1 MFENLTEKLQ
11 RTFKNLRGQGKL
23 TDEHLDTALAEIREA
38 LLEGDVNVGV
48 ADELLANIR
57 AKAIGSE
64 VMLQLSPDQQ
74 VVKVVRDE
82 LAAMLGKH
90 AKPIFASR
98 PPSVWM
104 IVGLQGS
111 GKTTTT
117 GKLAK
122 WLSQHGHRPL
132 VVSTDVYR
140 PAAREQLA
148 QVAKAVGTAI
158 WPGTGTDKP
167 LEIVKGA
174 IKEEKLSAS
183 DVVLVDTAGRLHFD
197 DDLMNELS
205 MLKKELQPSEMLFIA
220 DSMIGQDAGRSAGEF
235 HKRLGLTGVILTK
248 LDGDA
253 RGGAALS
260 IGKVTGAPVKF
271 VGLGEKYEALEAFY
285 PERIV
290 SRVLGMG
297 DLMSLIERVEQ
308 TVDKKVAADLER
320 KLRKEDFTL
329 EDFRDQ
335 LKQIRKMGPLEKI
348 VDMLPK
354 MGPLQNLPKDA
365 KVDEGQL
372 TRVEAIINSMTNQE
386 RRDHNVIDGKRRK
399 RIAKGSGTTVQ
410 DVNTVLKQYLQMRT
424 MMKQYGAMAARA
436 KMKGVHPDGQYKPV
450 EKIGQWIEHL
460 QFPHRQ
466 KCGGAK
472 KHAQQSI
479 RKERSHAHE
488 KLSLEIF
495 CLLVDDVARRISK
508 PEKANVEYLQLE
520 QPAEKQVPRLVNNHA
535 RKRQRRNHRPRNEKH
550 PRLLLLPRRLSAA
563 DSAVVFGLTNNLPA
577 FEPVAVALR
586 KLVENLQ

>member
-23 TDEHLDTALAEIREA
+23 SEEHLDAALGEIREA
-38 LLEGDVNVGV
+38 LMEGDVNVGV

-57 AKAIGSE
+57 KQALGTE

-90 AKPIFASR
+90 AKPNFASK

-117 GKLAK
+117 GKLAR
-122 WLSQHGHRPL
+122 WLTHHGHRPL

-148 QVAKAVGTAI
+148 QVAKAVGTHL
-158 WPGTGTDKP
+158 WPGAGTDKP

-174 IKEEKLSAS
+174 IKEAKLSAS
-183 DVVLVDTAGRLHFD
+183 DVVVVDTAGRLHID
-197 DDLMNELS
+197 DALMNELS
-205 MLKKELQPSEMLFIA
+205 MLKKELQPSEILFIA
-220 DSMIGQDAGRSAGEF
+220 DAMIGQDAVRSAGEF
-235 HKRLGLTGVILTK
+235 HKRLGLTGVVLTK

-260 IGKVTGAPVKF
+260 IAKVSGAPVKF
-271 VGLGEKYEALEAFY
+271 VGLGEKYDALEGFY

-297 DLMSLIERVEQ
+297 DIMSLIERAEQ
-308 TVDKKVAADLER
+308 AMDKKAALDLER
-320 KLRKEDFTL
+320 KLRKDGFTL

-335 LKQIRKMGPLEKI
+335 LKQIRKMGPLEQL

-365 KVDEGQL
+365 KVDESKLKQ
-372 TRVEAIINSMTNQE
+372 VEAIINSMTNAE
-386 RRDHNVIDGKRRK
+386 RLDHNLIDGKRRK
-399 RIAKGSGTTVQ
+399 RIAAGSGTTVQ
-410 DVNTVLKQYLQMRT
+410 DVNQVLKQYMQMRQ
-424 MMKQYGAMAARA
+424 MMKQYGALAARA
-436 KMKGVHPDGQYKPV
+436 KVKGLG
-450 EKIGQWIEHL
+450 
-460 QFPHRQ
+460 
-466 KCGGAK
+466 
-472 KHAQQSI
+472 
-479 RKERSHAHE
+479 
-488 KLSLEIF
+488 
-495 CLLVDDVARRISK
+495 
-508 PEKANVEYLQLE
+508 
-520 QPAEKQVPRLVNNHA
+520 
-535 RKRQRRNHRPRNEKH
+535 
-550 PRLLLLPRRLSAA
+550 RLS
-563 DSAVVFGLTNNLPA
+563 GLS
-577 FEPVAVALR
+577 
-586 KLVENLQ
+586 

>member
-1 MFENLTEKLQ
+1 MFENLTERLQ

-23 TDEHLDTALAEIREA
+23 SDEHLDAALVEIREA
-38 LLEGDVNVGV
+38 LLEGDVNVAV

-57 AKAIGSE
+57 AKALGME

-82 LAAMLGKH
+82 LTNLLGKH
-90 AKPIFASR
+90 AKPLFASR

-122 WLSQHGHRPL
+122 WLSQHGHRPI

-140 PAAREQLA
+140 PAAREQLS
-148 QVAKAVGTAI
+148 QVAKAIGISVWQA
-158 WPGTGTDKP
+158 TGTDKP
-167 LEIVKGA
+167 LEIVRGA
-174 IKEEKLSAS
+174 IKEAKLSAS
-183 DVVLVDTAGRLHFD
+183 DVVLVDTAGRLHID
-197 DDLMNELS
+197 DELMNELS
-205 MLKKELQPSEMLFIA
+205 TLKKELQPTEMLFIA
-220 DSMIGQDAGRSAGEF
+220 DAMIGQDAVRSAGEF

-260 IGKVTGAPVKF
+260 ISKVSGAPVKF
-271 VGLGEKYEALEAFY
+271 VGLGEKYDALEAFY

-297 DLMSLIERVEQ
+297 DILSLIERAESAF
-308 TVDKKVAADLER
+308 DKKSAMELER
-320 KLRKEDFTL
+320 KLRKEEFTL

-335 LKQIRKMGPLEKI
+335 LKQIRKMGPLDQL

-354 MGPLQNLPKDA
+354 VGPLQNLPKDA
-365 KVDEGQL
+365 SVDEGKLKQ
-372 TRVEAIINSMTNQE
+372 VEAIINSMTNEE

-410 DVNTVLKQYLQMRT
+410 DVNQVLKQYLQMRT
-424 MMKQYGAMAARA
+424 MMKQYGALAARSR
-436 KMKGVHPDGQYKPV
+436 MKGLG
-450 EKIGQWIEHL
+450 
-460 QFPHRQ
+460 
-466 KCGGAK
+466 
-472 KHAQQSI
+472 
-479 RKERSHAHE
+479 
-488 KLSLEIF
+488 KL
-495 CLLVDDVARRISK
+495 A
-508 PEKANVEYLQLE
+508 
-520 QPAEKQVPRLVNNHA
+520 
-535 RKRQRRNHRPRNEKH
+535 
-550 PRLLLLPRRLSAA
+550 
-563 DSAVVFGLTNNLPA
+563 GMG
-577 FEPVAVALR
+577 
-586 KLVENLQ
+586 

>member
-23 TDEHLDTALAEIREA
+23 TEEHLDAALVEIREA

-48 ADELLANIR
+48 ADELLKNIR
-57 AKAIGSE
+57 EKSIGTE
-64 VMLQLSPDQQ
+64 VMMQLSPDQQ
-74 VVKVVRDE
+74 VVKTVRDE
-82 LAAMLGKH
+82 LTTLLGKH
-90 AKPIFASR
+90 AKPLFASK

-122 WLSQHGHRPL
+122 WLALHGHRPL

-140 PAAREQLA
+140 PAAREQLS

-158 WPGTGTDKP
+158 WQGTGTNKP
-167 LEIVKGA
+167 IEIVKGA
-174 IKEEKLSAS
+174 IKEAKLSAS
-183 DVVLVDTAGRLHFD
+183 DVILVDTAGRLHID
-197 DDLMNELS
+197 DSLMEELS
-205 MLKKELQPSEMLFIA
+205 TLKKELNPSEILFIA
-220 DSMIGQDAGRSAGEF
+220 DAMIGQDAVRSAGEF

-271 VGLGEKYEALEAFY
+271 VGLGEKYDALEGFY

-297 DLMSLIERVEQ
+297 DIMSLIERAEQ
-308 TVDKKVAADLER
+308 AVDKKAAAELER
-320 KLRKEDFTL
+320 KLRTEGFTL

-335 LKQIRKMGPLEKI
+335 LKQIRKMGPLEQL

-354 MGPLQNLPKDA
+354 VGPLQGLPKDA
-365 KVDEGQL
+365 KVDESKLKQ
-372 TRVEAIINSMTNQE
+372 VEAIINSMTHQE
-386 RRDHNVIDGKRRK
+386 RRDHSVIDGKRRK

-410 DVNTVLKQYLQMRT
+410 DVNQVIKQYMQMRQ
-424 MMKQYGAMAARA
+424 MMKQYGAMAARS
-436 KMKGVHPDGQYKPV
+436 KMKGLG
-450 EKIGQWIEHL
+450 
-460 QFPHRQ
+460 
-466 KCGGAK
+466 
-472 KHAQQSI
+472 
-479 RKERSHAHE
+479 
-488 KLSLEIF
+488 KL
-495 CLLVDDVARRISK
+495 AG
-508 PEKANVEYLQLE
+508 
-520 QPAEKQVPRLVNNHA
+520 
-535 RKRQRRNHRPRNEKH
+535 
-550 PRLLLLPRRLSAA
+550 LS
-563 DSAVVFGLTNNLPA
+563 
-577 FEPVAVALR
+577 
-586 KLVENLQ
+586 

>member
-23 TDEHLDTALAEIREA
+23 TEEHLDAALVEIREA

-48 ADELLANIR
+48 ADELLKNIR
-57 AKAIGSE
+57 EKSIGTE
-64 VMLQLSPDQQ
+64 VMMQLSPDQQ
-74 VVKVVRDE
+74 IVKTVRDE
-82 LAAMLGKH
+82 LTTLLGKH
-90 AKPIFASR
+90 AKPLFASK

-122 WLSQHGHRPL
+122 WLALHGHRPL

-140 PAAREQLA
+140 PAAREQLS

-158 WPGTGTDKP
+158 WQGTGTNKP
-167 LEIVKGA
+167 IEIVKGA
-174 IKEEKLSAS
+174 IKEAKLSAS
-183 DVVLVDTAGRLHFD
+183 DVILVDTAGRLHID
-197 DDLMNELS
+197 DSLMEELS
-205 MLKKELQPSEMLFIA
+205 TLKKELNPSEILFIA
-220 DSMIGQDAGRSAGEF
+220 DAMIGQDAVRSAGEF

-271 VGLGEKYEALEAFY
+271 VGLGEKYDALEGFY

-297 DLMSLIERVEQ
+297 DIMSLIERAEQ
-308 TVDKKVAADLER
+308 AVDKKAAAELER
-320 KLRKEDFTL
+320 KLRTEGFTL

-335 LKQIRKMGPLEKI
+335 LKQIRKMGPLEQL

-354 MGPLQNLPKDA
+354 VGPLQSLPKDA
-365 KVDEGQL
+365 KVDESKLKQ
-372 TRVEAIINSMTNQE
+372 VEAIINSMTHQE

-410 DVNTVLKQYLQMRT
+410 DVNQVIKQYMQMRQ
-424 MMKQYGAMAARA
+424 MMKQYGAMAARS
-436 KMKGVHPDGQYKPV
+436 KMKGLG
-450 EKIGQWIEHL
+450 
-460 QFPHRQ
+460 
-466 KCGGAK
+466 
-472 KHAQQSI
+472 
-479 RKERSHAHE
+479 
-488 KLSLEIF
+488 KL
-495 CLLVDDVARRISK
+495 AG
-508 PEKANVEYLQLE
+508 
-520 QPAEKQVPRLVNNHA
+520 
-535 RKRQRRNHRPRNEKH
+535 
-550 PRLLLLPRRLSAA
+550 LS
-563 DSAVVFGLTNNLPA
+563 
-577 FEPVAVALR
+577 
-586 KLVENLQ
+586 

>member
-23 TDEHLDTALAEIREA
+23 TEEHLDAALVEIREA

-48 ADELLANIR
+48 ADELLKNIR
-57 AKAIGSE
+57 EKSIGTE
-64 VMLQLSPDQQ
+64 VMMQLSPDQQ
-74 VVKVVRDE
+74 VVKTVRDE
-82 LAAMLGKH
+82 LTTLLGKH
-90 AKPIFASR
+90 AKPLFASK

-122 WLSQHGHRPL
+122 WLALHGHRPL

-140 PAAREQLA
+140 PAAREQLS

-158 WPGTGTDKP
+158 WQGTGTNKP
-167 LEIVKGA
+167 IEIVKGA
-174 IKEEKLSAS
+174 IKEAKLSAS
-183 DVVLVDTAGRLHFD
+183 DVILVDTAGRLHID
-197 DDLMNELS
+197 DSLMEELS
-205 MLKKELQPSEMLFIA
+205 TLKKELNPSEILFIA
-220 DSMIGQDAGRSAGEF
+220 DAMIGQDAVRSAGEF

-271 VGLGEKYEALEAFY
+271 VGLGEKYDALEGFY

-297 DLMSLIERVEQ
+297 DIMSLIERAEQ
-308 TVDKKVAADLER
+308 AVDKKAAAELER
-320 KLRKEDFTL
+320 KLRTEGFTL

-335 LKQIRKMGPLEKI
+335 LKQIRKMGPLEQL

-354 MGPLQNLPKDA
+354 VGPLQALPKDA
-365 KVDEGQL
+365 KVDEVKLKQ
-372 TRVEAIINSMTNQE
+372 VEAIINSMTHQE

-410 DVNTVLKQYLQMRT
+410 DVNQVIKQYMQMRQ
-424 MMKQYGAMAARA
+424 MMKQYGAMAARS
-436 KMKGVHPDGQYKPV
+436 KMKGLG
-450 EKIGQWIEHL
+450 
-460 QFPHRQ
+460 
-466 KCGGAK
+466 
-472 KHAQQSI
+472 
-479 RKERSHAHE
+479 
-488 KLSLEIF
+488 KL
-495 CLLVDDVARRISK
+495 AG
-508 PEKANVEYLQLE
+508 
-520 QPAEKQVPRLVNNHA
+520 
-535 RKRQRRNHRPRNEKH
+535 
-550 PRLLLLPRRLSAA
+550 LS
-563 DSAVVFGLTNNLPA
+563 
-577 FEPVAVALR
+577 
-586 KLVENLQ
+586 

>member
-23 TDEHLDTALAEIREA
+23 TEEHLDLALAEIREA

-57 AKAIGSE
+57 AKALGSE

-74 VVKVVRDE
+74 VVKIVRDE
-82 LAAMLGKH
+82 LLALLGKH
-90 AKPIFASR
+90 SKPLFASR

-122 WLSQHGHRPL
+122 WLAQHGHRPI

-148 QVAKAVGTAI
+148 QVAKSVGTPL

-167 LEIVKGA
+167 VEIVRGA
-174 IKEEKLSAS
+174 IKEAKLSAS
-183 DVVLVDTAGRLHFD
+183 DVILVDTAGRLHID
-197 DDLMNELS
+197 DELMNELS
-205 MLKKELQPSEMLFIA
+205 VLKKELQPSEMLFIA
-220 DSMIGQDAGRSAGEF
+220 DAMIGQDAVRSAGEF
-235 HKRLGLTGVILTK
+235 HRRLGLTGVILTK

-260 IGKVTGAPVKF
+260 ISKVSGAPVKF
-271 VGLGEKYEALEAFY
+271 VGLGEKYDALEGFY

-297 DLMSLIERVEQ
+297 DILSLIERAESAF
-308 TVDKKVAADLER
+308 DKKAAMELER
-320 KLRKEDFTL
+320 KLRKEEFTL

-335 LKQIRKMGPLEKI
+335 LRQIRKMGPLDQL

-354 MGPLQNLPKDA
+354 VGPLQNLPKDTS
-365 KVDEGQL
+365 VDEKKLKQ
-372 TRVEAIINSMTNQE
+372 VEAIINSMTNEE
-386 RRDHNVIDGKRRK
+386 RRDHNVLDGKRRK
-399 RIAKGSGTTVQ
+399 RIAKGSGTSVQ
-410 DVNTVLKQYLQMRT
+410 EVNQVIKQYMQMRQ
-424 MMKQYGAMAARA
+424 MMKQYGTMAARG
-436 KMKGVHPDGQYKPV
+436 KMKGLG
-450 EKIGQWIEHL
+450 
-460 QFPHRQ
+460 
-466 KCGGAK
+466 
-472 KHAQQSI
+472 
-479 RKERSHAHE
+479 
-488 KLSLEIF
+488 KL
-495 CLLVDDVARRISK
+495 A
-508 PEKANVEYLQLE
+508 
-520 QPAEKQVPRLVNNHA
+520 
-535 RKRQRRNHRPRNEKH
+535 
-550 PRLLLLPRRLSAA
+550 
-563 DSAVVFGLTNNLPA
+563 GTG
-577 FEPVAVALR
+577 
-586 KLVENLQ
+586 

>member
-23 TDEHLDTALAEIREA
+23 TEEHLDAALAEIREP
-38 LLEGDVNVGV
+38 LLEGAVAVTV

-57 AKAIGSE
+57 TKALGTE

-74 VVKVVRDE
+74 VVKIVRDE
-82 LAAMLGKH
+82 LLNLLGKH
-90 AKPIFASR
+90 AKPLFASR

-117 GKLAK
+117 GKLPK
-122 WLSQHGHRPL
+122 WLAPHGHCPPPR
-132 VVSTDVYR
+132 SADVYR

-148 QVAKAVGTAI
+148 QVIKSVGSHI

-174 IKEEKLSAS
+174 IKEARLSAS
-183 DVVLVDTAGRLHFD
+183 DVILVDTAGRLHID

-205 MLKKELQPSEMLFIA
+205 MLKKELTPSEILFIA
-220 DSMIGQDAGRSAGEF
+220 DAMIGQDAVRSAGEF

-260 IGKVTGAPVKF
+260 IAKVSGAPVKF
-271 VGLGEKYEALEAFY
+271 VGLGEKYDALEGFY

-297 DLMSLIERVEQ
+297 DIMSLIERAEQ
-308 TVDKKVAADLER
+308 AVDKKAAMELER
-320 KLRKEDFTL
+320 KLRKDEFTL

-335 LKQIRKMGPLEKI
+335 LKQIRKMGPLEQL

-354 MGPLQNLPKDA
+354 VGPLANLPKDA

-372 TRVEAIINSMTNQE
+372 KQVEAIINSMTNQE

-399 RIAKGSGTTVQ
+399 RIAKGSGTSVQ
-410 DVNTVLKQYLQMRT
+410 DVNQVIKQYLQMRQ
-424 MMKQYGAMAARA
+424 MMKQYGALAARG
-436 KMKGVHPDGQYKPV
+436 KMKGLG
-450 EKIGQWIEHL
+450 
-460 QFPHRQ
+460 
-466 KCGGAK
+466 
-472 KHAQQSI
+472 
-479 RKERSHAHE
+479 
-488 KLSLEIF
+488 KL
-495 CLLVDDVARRISK
+495 
-508 PEKANVEYLQLE
+508 ANM
-520 QPAEKQVPRLVNNHA
+520 
-535 RKRQRRNHRPRNEKH
+535 
-550 PRLLLLPRRLSAA
+550 
-563 DSAVVFGLTNNLPA
+563 G
-577 FEPVAVALR
+577 
-586 KLVENLQ
+586 

>member
-23 TDEHLDTALAEIREA
+23 TEEHLDTALGEIREA

-57 AKAIGSE
+57 KKAIGSE

-82 LAAMLGKH
+82 LAAMLGRH
-90 AKPIFASR
+90 AKPLFASR

-122 WLSQHGHRPL
+122 WLGQHGHRPL

-148 QVAKAVGTAI
+148 QVAKAIGTAI

-167 LEIVKGA
+167 VEIVKGA
-174 IKEEKLSAS
+174 IKEAKLSAS
-183 DVVLVDTAGRLHFD
+183 DVILVDTAGRLHID
-197 DDLMNELS
+197 DELMNELS
-205 MLKKELQPSEMLFIA
+205 TLKKELQPAEILFIA
-220 DSMIGQDAGRSAGEF
+220 DAMIGQDAVRSAGEF
-235 HKRLGLTGVILTK
+235 HKRLGITGVVLTK
-248 LDGDA
+248 MDGDA

-260 IGKVTGAPVKF
+260 IAKVSGAPVKF
-271 VGLGEKYEALEAFY
+271 VGLGEKYDALEGFY

-297 DLMSLIERVEQ
+297 DIMSLIERAEQ
-308 TVDKKVAADLER
+308 AVDRKAAEELER
-320 KLRKEDFTL
+320 KLRKSEFTL

-335 LKQIRKMGPLEKI
+335 LKQVRKMGPLEQI
-348 VDMLPK
+348 MDMLPK
-354 MGPLQNLPKDA
+354 LGPLANLPKDA
-365 KVDEGQL
+365 NVDEKKL
-372 TRVEAIINSMTNQE
+372 TQVEAIINSMTNEE

-399 RIAKGSGTTVQ
+399 RIAKGSGTSVQ
-410 DVNTVLKQYLQMRT
+410 DVNIVLKQYLQMRT
-424 MMKQYGAMAARA
+424 MMKQYGAMAARG
-436 KMKGVHPDGQYKPV
+436 KMKGLG
-450 EKIGQWIEHL
+450 
-460 QFPHRQ
+460 
-466 KCGGAK
+466 
-472 KHAQQSI
+472 
-479 RKERSHAHE
+479 
-488 KLSLEIF
+488 KLS
-495 CLLVDDVARRISK
+495 
-508 PEKANVEYLQLE
+508 
-520 QPAEKQVPRLVNNHA
+520 
-535 RKRQRRNHRPRNEKH
+535 
-550 PRLLLLPRRLSAA
+550 
-563 DSAVVFGLTNNLPA
+563 G
-577 FEPVAVALR
+577 
-586 KLVENLQ
+586 

>member
-11 RTFKNLRGQGKL
+11 RIFKNLRGQGKL
-23 TDEHLDTALAEIREA
+23 SEEHLDAALAEIREA

-48 ADELLANIR
+48 ADELLANTR
-57 AKAIGSE
+57 KKALGTE

-74 VVKVVRDE
+74 VVKIVRDE
-82 LAAMLGKH
+82 LLNLLGKH
-90 AKPIFASR
+90 AKPLFASR

-122 WLSQHGHRPL
+122 WLSQHGHRPI

-140 PAAREQLA
+140 PAAREQLS
-148 QVAKAVGTAI
+148 QVAKSIGASL

-167 LEIVKGA
+167 LEIVRGA
-174 IKEEKLSAS
+174 IREAKLSAS
-183 DVVLVDTAGRLHFD
+183 DVILVDTAGRLHID
-197 DDLMNELS
+197 DELMNELS
-205 MLKKELQPSEMLFIA
+205 TLKKELQPSEILFIA
-220 DSMIGQDAGRSAGEF
+220 DAMIGQDAVRSAGEF

-260 IGKVTGAPVKF
+260 ISKVSGDPVKF
-271 VGLGEKYEALEAFY
+271 VGLGEKYDALEGFY

-297 DLMSLIERVEQ
+297 DLLSLIERAEQ
-308 TVDKKVAADLER
+308 AVDKKAAMELER

-335 LKQIRKMGPLEKI
+335 LKQIRKMGPLEQL

-354 MGPLQNLPKDA
+354 VGPLASLPKDA

-372 TRVEAIINSMTNQE
+372 KQVEAIINSMTNQE

-399 RIAKGSGTTVQ
+399 RIAKGSGTSVQ
-410 DVNTVLKQYLQMRT
+410 EVNQVLKQYMQMRQ
-424 MMKQYGAMAARA
+424 MMKQYGALTARA
-436 KMKGVHPDGQYKPV
+436 KMKGLG
-450 EKIGQWIEHL
+450 
-460 QFPHRQ
+460 
-466 KCGGAK
+466 
-472 KHAQQSI
+472 
-479 RKERSHAHE
+479 
-488 KLSLEIF
+488 KLAGMS
-495 CLLVDDVARRISK
+495 
-508 PEKANVEYLQLE
+508 
-520 QPAEKQVPRLVNNHA
+520 
-535 RKRQRRNHRPRNEKH
+535 
-550 PRLLLLPRRLSAA
+550 
-563 DSAVVFGLTNNLPA
+563 
-577 FEPVAVALR
+577 
-586 KLVENLQ
+586 

>member
-23 TDEHLDTALAEIREA
+23 TEEHLDAALAEIREA
-38 LLEGDVNVGV
+38 LLEGDVHVGV

-57 AKAIGSE
+57 KKTIGSE

-74 VVKVVRDE
+74 VVKNVRDE
-82 LAAMLGKH
+82 LAAILGKQ
-90 AKPIFASR
+90 AKPLFASR
-98 PPSVWM
+98 PPSVWL

-122 WLSQHGHRPL
+122 WLTQHGHRPL

-158 WPGTGTDKP
+158 WPGVGTDKP
-167 LEIVKGA
+167 LEIARGA
-174 IKEEKLSAS
+174 IKEAKLSAS
-183 DVVLVDTAGRLHFD
+183 DVILVDTAGRLHID
-197 DDLMNELS
+197 DSLMEELS
-205 MLKKELQPSEMLFIA
+205 LLKRELNPSEILFIA
-220 DSMIGQDAGRSAGEF
+220 DSMIGQDAVRSAGDF
-235 HKRLGLTGVILTK
+235 HQRLGLTGVILTK

-271 VGLGEKYEALEAFY
+271 VGLGEKYDALEAFY

-297 DLMSLIERVEQ
+297 DIMSFIERAEQ
-308 TVDKKVAADLER
+308 AVDKKAAADLER
-320 KLRKEDFTL
+320 KLRTEGFTL

-335 LKQIRKMGPLEKI
+335 LKQIRKMGPLEQL

-365 KVDEGQL
+365 RVDESKLKQ
-372 TRVEAIINSMTNQE
+372 VEAIINSMTIEE
-386 RRDHNVIDGKRRK
+386 RRDHSVLDGKRRK
-399 RIAKGSGTTVQ
+399 RIAKGSGTSVQ
-410 DVNTVLKQYLQMRT
+410 DVNQVIKQYMQMRQ
-424 MMKQYGAMAARA
+424 MMKTYGALAARG
-436 KMKGVHPDGQYKPV
+436 KMKGLG
-450 EKIGQWIEHL
+450 
-460 QFPHRQ
+460 
-466 KCGGAK
+466 
-472 KHAQQSI
+472 
-479 RKERSHAHE
+479 
-488 KLSLEIF
+488 KL
-495 CLLVDDVARRISK
+495 AG
-508 PEKANVEYLQLE
+508 
-520 QPAEKQVPRLVNNHA
+520 
-535 RKRQRRNHRPRNEKH
+535 
-550 PRLLLLPRRLSAA
+550 LS
-563 DSAVVFGLTNNLPA
+563 
-577 FEPVAVALR
+577 
-586 KLVENLQ
+586 

>member
-11 RTFKNLRGQGKL
+11 RVFKNLRGQGKL
-23 TDEHLDTALAEIREA
+23 TEEHLDAALAEIREA
-38 LLEGDVNVGV
+38 LLDGDVNVNV

-57 AKAIGSE
+57 KKAIGSE
-64 VMLQLSPDQQ
+64 IMLQLSPDQQ

-90 AKPIFASR
+90 AKPLFASR

-122 WLSQHGHRPL
+122 WLAQHGHRPI

-148 QVAKAVGTAI
+148 QVAKAVSASL
-158 WPGTGTDKP
+158 WPGKGTDKP
-167 LEIVKGA
+167 LEIVRGA
-174 IKEEKLSAS
+174 IKEAKLSAS
-183 DVVLVDTAGRLHFD
+183 DVILVDTAGRLHID
-197 DDLMNELS
+197 DELMNELGT
-205 MLKKELQPSEMLFIA
+205 LKKELQPSEILFIA
-220 DSMIGQDAGRSAGEF
+220 DAMIGQDAVRSAGEF

-271 VGLGEKYEALEAFY
+271 VGLGEKYDALEGFY

-297 DLMSLIERVEQ
+297 DIMSLIERAEQ
-308 TVDKKVAADLER
+308 SFDKKSAAELER
-320 KLRKEDFTL
+320 KLRKEEFTL

-335 LKQIRKMGPLEKI
+335 LKQIRKMGPLEQI

-354 MGPLQNLPKDA
+354 LGPMQNIPKDA
-365 KVDEGQL
+365 KVDEKKL
-372 TRVEAIINSMTNQE
+372 TQVEAIINSMTNQE
-386 RRDHNVIDGKRRK
+386 RRDHNVIDGERRK
-399 RIAKGSGTTVQ
+399 RIAKGSGTSVQ
-410 DVNTVLKQYLQMRT
+410 EVNQVLKQYLQMRT
-424 MMKQYGAMAARA
+424 MMKQYGALTARA
-436 KMKGVHPDGQYKPV
+436 KMKGLG
-450 EKIGQWIEHL
+450 
-460 QFPHRQ
+460 
-466 KCGGAK
+466 
-472 KHAQQSI
+472 
-479 RKERSHAHE
+479 
-488 KLSLEIF
+488 KLSG
-495 CLLVDDVARRISK
+495 
-508 PEKANVEYLQLE
+508 
-520 QPAEKQVPRLVNNHA
+520 
-535 RKRQRRNHRPRNEKH
+535 
-550 PRLLLLPRRLSAA
+550 LS
-563 DSAVVFGLTNNLPA
+563 
-577 FEPVAVALR
+577 
-586 KLVENLQ
+586 

>member
-23 TDEHLDTALAEIREA
+23 TEEHLDAALVEIREA

-48 ADELLANIR
+48 ADELLKNIR
-57 AKAIGSE
+57 EKSIGTE
-64 VMLQLSPDQQ
+64 VMMQLSPDQQ
-74 VVKVVRDE
+74 VVKTVRDE
-82 LAAMLGKH
+82 LTALLGKH
-90 AKPIFASR
+90 AKPLFASK

-122 WLSQHGHRPL
+122 WLALHGHRPL

-140 PAAREQLA
+140 PAAREQLS

-158 WPGTGTDKP
+158 WQGAGTNKP
-167 LEIVKGA
+167 IEIVKGA
-174 IKEEKLSAS
+174 IKEAKLSAS
-183 DVVLVDTAGRLHFD
+183 DVILVDTAGRLHID
-197 DDLMNELS
+197 DSLMEELS
-205 MLKKELQPSEMLFIA
+205 TLKKELNPSEILFIA
-220 DSMIGQDAGRSAGEF
+220 DAMIGQDAVRSAGEF

-271 VGLGEKYEALEAFY
+271 VGLGEKYDALEGFY

-297 DLMSLIERVEQ
+297 DIMSLIERAEQ
-308 TVDKKVAADLER
+308 AVDKKAAAELER
-320 KLRKEDFTL
+320 KLRTEGFTL

-335 LKQIRKMGPLEKI
+335 LKQIRKMGPLEQL

-354 MGPLQNLPKDA
+354 VGPLQALPKDA
-365 KVDEGQL
+365 KVDESKLKQ
-372 TRVEAIINSMTNQE
+372 VEAIINSMTHQE

-410 DVNTVLKQYLQMRT
+410 DVNQVIKQYMQMRQ
-424 MMKQYGAMAARA
+424 MMKQYGAMAARS
-436 KMKGVHPDGQYKPV
+436 KMKGLG
-450 EKIGQWIEHL
+450 
-460 QFPHRQ
+460 
-466 KCGGAK
+466 
-472 KHAQQSI
+472 
-479 RKERSHAHE
+479 
-488 KLSLEIF
+488 KL
-495 CLLVDDVARRISK
+495 AG
-508 PEKANVEYLQLE
+508 
-520 QPAEKQVPRLVNNHA
+520 
-535 RKRQRRNHRPRNEKH
+535 
-550 PRLLLLPRRLSAA
+550 LS
-563 DSAVVFGLTNNLPA
+563 
-577 FEPVAVALR
+577 
-586 KLVENLQ
+586 